1 MNSEKN
7 PPNNRRRRTGWR
19 FLAKALALPIA
30 LLLGYWYFFTGGE
43 DQFSG
48 TAFTVKRGP
57 MEITVLEGGS
67 IEALESQEIK
77 SEVQGETKILSI
89 VEEGYIVTQEDIDQ
103 GKVLVSLDSKDL
115 EDKLTEKELDY
126 QNANSALTEARAN
139 YDIQV
144 NQNASDIRS
153 AELLAK
159 FARMDFERF
168 MGEEVAAEILKGIN
182 LDELITLAS
191 VSEVE
196 VADEGGFEGTPEGAL
211 EGESSDKKTGP
222 AVAAPA
228 VEVDFSKYAH
238 QDRLGDGEA
247 RQKLRKLEDDLMLA
261 QRDVGLSQTDFEG
274 TQRLYDR
281 EFVTKN
287 QLDNDE
293 MGLKRKQIVTDSSVT
308 AKELFIKY
316 EFPKSAEKYLSDYIE
331 ALQKLARAK
340 RLADAK
346 LADADAKLK
355 SAEER
360 FRLQSRK
367 RDELKEQIEKC
378 TIKAEKPGMVVYG
391 GGEERYW
398 REERIEEGAVIRERQ
413 IILTIPDLRQ
423 MVANVKVHESYVKR
437 VAKGQ
442 KARIRVDAYPNV
454 LMEGEVQKIA
464 LLPDAQNRWMN
475 PDMKVYETKV
485 LIHGTYDWMKPG
497 MNAETEIIV
506 QEMADVVQ
514 VPLQAIVPEK
524 GERVCYV
531 AKMGG
536 PERRVV
542 ETGDFNDSMIEIKKG
557 LSAGEDVLLRAP
569 QAPEEDQRGGEGE
582 KGEEAGK
589 EKPAKEKKKA
599 KQPKEEG

>member
-19 FLAKALALPIA
+19 FLLKALVLPILA
-30 LLLGYWYFFTGGE
+30 ALGYWYFFSGKE
-43 DQFSG
+43 DPFSG
-48 TAFTVKRGP
+48 TTFMVKRGP

-103 GKVLVSLDSKDL
+103 GKVLVSLDSKAL
-115 EDKLTEKELDY
+115 QDKLTEKELDY
-126 QNANSALTEARAN
+126 QNANSTLTEARAN
-139 YDIQV
+139 FDIQV
-144 NQNASDIRS
+144 NQNSSDIRS

-168 MGEEVAAEILKGIN
+168 MGEAVASKILSGIN
-182 LDELITLAS
+182 LEELVTLDTAS
-191 VSEVE
+191 IEAVPSEGE
-196 VADEGGFEGTPEGAL
+196 PEGDAPETPP
-211 EGESSDKKTGP
+211 EGEKQETV
-222 AVAAPA
+222 AVKPLPS
-228 VEVDFSKYAH
+228 VDFSKYAD
-238 QDRLGDGEA
+238 QNELGDGEA

-274 TQRLYDR
+274 TQRLYKRD
-281 EFVTKN
+281 FITKS

-293 MGLKRKQIVTDSSVT
+293 MGLKRKQIISDSAVT

-316 EFPKSAEKYLSDYIE
+316 EFPKTAEKYLSDYLE

-378 TIKAEKPGMVVYG
+378 TIKAGKPGMVVYG

-398 REERIEEGAVIRERQ
+398 REERIEEGAIIRERQ

-423 MVANVKVHESYVKR
+423 MVANVKVHESFVKR
-437 VAKGQ
+437 VQKGQ
-442 KARIRVDAYPNV
+442 KARIRVDAYPNI
-454 LMEGEVQKIA
+454 LLEGEVQKIA

-485 LIHGTYDWMKPG
+485 LIRGTYDWLKPG
-497 MNAETEIIV
+497 MNAEAEIIV
-506 QEMADVVQ
+506 RELPDAVQ
-514 VPLQAIVPEK
+514 APLQAIFPEK
-524 GERVCYV
+524 GERACYV
-531 AKMGG
+531 AKIGG

-557 LSAGEDVLLRAP
+557 LNPGEEVLLRAP
-569 QAPEEDQRGGEGE
+569 QQPEEEKKNGEGE
-582 KGEEAGK
+582 AEEESSGN
-589 EKPAKEKKKA
+589 KPGKEKKKA
-599 KQPKEEG
+599 KPVKEEE

>member
-7 PPNNRRRRTGWR
+7 APNNRRRRTGWR
-19 FLAKALALPIA
+19 FLAKALALPLA
-30 LLLGYWYFFTGGE
+30 LLLGYWYFFTGHE

-48 TAFTVKRGP
+48 TTFTVKRGP

-89 VEEGYIVTQEDIDQ
+89 VEEGYIVTQADIDS

-153 AELLAK
+153 ASLLAK

-168 MGEEVAAEILKGIN
+168 MGEEVAGEILKGIN
-182 LDELITLAS
+182 LEELITLELT
-191 VSEVE
+191 SEEE
-196 VADEGGFEGTPEGAL
+196 VPPEGESEGGL
-211 EGESSDKKTGP
+211 EGESTSKP
-222 AVAAPA
+222 AEVIATPPM
-228 VEVDFSKYAH
+228 VEIDFSKYA
-238 QDRLGDGEA
+238 DPERLGDGEA

-293 MGLKRKQIVTDSSVT
+293 MGLKRKQIITDSSVT

-316 EFPKSAEKYLSDYIE
+316 EFPKTAEKYLSDYIE

-346 LADADAKLK
+346 LADAHAKLK

-367 RDELKEQIEKC
+367 RDELKDQIEKC

-398 REERIEEGAVIRERQ
+398 REERIEEGAMIRERQ

-437 VAKGQ
+437 VEKGQ

-454 LMEGEVQKIA
+454 LMDGEVQKIA

-475 PDMKVYETKV
+475 PDIKVYETKV
-485 LIHGTYDWMKPG
+485 LIHGTYDWLKPG
-497 MNAETEIIV
+497 MNAESEIIV
-506 QEMADVVQ
+506 EELADVVQ

-569 QAPEEDQRGGEGE
+569 QQPEEEQGGEEGE
-582 KGEEAGK
+582 KGGESGK
-589 EKPAKEKKKA
+589 EKPAKGKKKA
-599 KQPKEEG
+599 TQVKEEG